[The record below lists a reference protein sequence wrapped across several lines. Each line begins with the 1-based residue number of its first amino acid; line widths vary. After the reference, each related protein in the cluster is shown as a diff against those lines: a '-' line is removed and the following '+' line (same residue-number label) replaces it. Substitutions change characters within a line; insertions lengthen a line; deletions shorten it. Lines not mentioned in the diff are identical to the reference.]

1 MKLYEIPQEIENL
14 VNEETGE
21 ITDPVLFTQLNEN
34 MEQKLSY
41 LALMNK
47 NRESDVKALDDEIKV
62 LTERKKVLENKV
74 SNTKA
79 FLSSFM
85 LENGIKKIETPRVVI
100 SFRKSTSVAVDDAV
114 ALLNDFKEKGLTD
127 LYTIKV
133 TESLNKKAINT
144 WLKDNMS
151 NYCHLEEKQNI
162 QIR

>member
-1 MKLYEIPQEIENL
+1 
-14 VNEETGE
+14 
-21 ITDPVLFTQLNEN
+21 
-34 MEQKLSY
+34 
-41 LALMNK
+41 
-47 NRESDVKALDDEIKV
+47 
-62 LTERKKVLENKV
+62 
-74 SNTKA
+74 
-79 FLSSFM
+79 M

-114 ALLNDFKEKGLTD
+114 SLLNDFKEKGLTD

-162 QIR
+162 QIK

>member
-41 LALMNK
+41 LALINK
-47 NRESDVKALDDEIKV
+47 NRESDVKALDDEIKA

-74 SNTKA
+74 NNTKT

-100 SFRKSTSVAVDDAV
+100 SFS
-114 ALLNDFKEKGLTD
+114 
-127 LYTIKV
+127 
-133 TESLNKKAINT
+133 
-144 WLKDNMS
+144 
-151 NYCHLEEKQNI
+151 
-162 QIR
+162 

>member
-41 LALMNK
+41 LALINK
-47 NRESDVKALDDEIKV
+47 NRESDVKALDDEIKA

-74 SNTKA
+74 NNTKT

-100 SFRKSTSVAVDDAV
+100 SFRKSTSVAIDDAV

-127 LYTIKV
+127 LYKTKV
-133 TESLNKKAINT
+133 TDHWIKQPLRSG
-144 WLKDNMS
+144 LKT
-151 NYCHLEEKQNI
+151 I
-162 QIR
+162 WVIIVI